1 MKKIISI
8 IISLCFLNLA
18 FTDIYGMGVS
28 AKISSPVNNPSV
40 MNYPLLPVDIGKV
53 VQDMY
58 VLGDKTVINI
68 QDLHA
73 DESAQKNIISL
84 LEFLVNNYNIKNIYV
99 EGAIGN
105 LDFTWLNLIKDE
117 KLKKDIANRLLSEG
131 KITGTE
137 YFGFFN
143 KKASLVF
150 KGLEE
155 EKIYKENFNLLEK
168 MYENKIPAEV
178 KIKNIDIL
186 LKNINKK
193 AYNYKL
199 KFLDDLVN
207 DYKSKNISQSEY
219 YNYLF
224 TLLNKVTNSKADY
237 ITVENFLS
245 LEKQFAS
252 LNIKKLKS
260 EIEEI
265 NKELK
270 KNVSFEQYSKLQK
283 MFVNYPNQYYNE
295 LFKFVLNNNLQNIYK
310 EFIKF
315 FNCLKQ
321 KDSIDVTALLQEE
334 DLLTDK
340 LYDVFSKTNEEKI
353 LVFLNAYT
361 QKLMLFFTNSLPSFD
376 YDYIKNNFNKY
387 CILLENYVSNT
398 DIIEIKQWYKVASK
412 FYSNNEKRNLLFM
425 ENILKKKIS
434 KKDFINTAVIKN
446 EDRKSIEEILQT
458 TKQPIDIMVT
468 GGYHSSGLKDL
479 MTKLNINYAV
489 IMPNVYLSNQT
500 KSESAFYKDY
510 MKQYSILANTY
521 QKFVRSSVMNTAWE
535 DPVKVIVGT
544 FLDYAMLQEL
554 SANLKNPKAV
564 TEVAQVIQHHFME
577 ILKSKGVNI
586 DAKITSIESINDT
599 SFIITVS
606 INNIRR
612 MFYVSQEKMNEI
624 FNREDIE
631 KMEQEVEELNDLQQ
645 EESKG
650 QKRKLLKKISRFLS
664 LMFAFPMLSIM
675 GGGTIAFSSSDKEK
689 QPQPKKSLTDK
700 GAKIE
705 VSAESSIEY
714 SDTVIEENAQVSL
727 DGKIK
732 FDNVF
737 VGKDNKLAVKAGKNT
752 TVTLKDIDM
761 SEIGGLDITIEDNG
775 EYEVIGENGI
785 VKVYK
790 VLRTDFSSFAKKRT
804 ELVSVLEKGKLFLP
818 NEIDW
823 EKQNESPVLVFYKD
837 SYSSSSWGKLEERE
851 KRSEMIYKNSKVIYV
866 DLSNFSSYNGTVYT
880 EKLSEFLKENNLT
893 GKNVCLDFSLIEGKQ
908 AQSLMELTDIWAKQT
923 NSATFINTNIP
934 ISLFIHSQFNFNR
947 KNKHYYMNADGTY
960 KRYPYKDRNWLK
972 STLQQYLPSF
982 KEKTFV
988 FVWPVESVKYTYFA
1002 PKNSNLEGT
1011 PEQRVSAFEP
1021 FKQFMDKA
1029 RQYSADGKDSIVF
1042 IPGYL
1047 IAELSMYL
1055 QNSEIGDD
1063 FVDITYGNTEELNHF
1078 NVWYK
1083 KQDAKDIEKIE
1094 VLKLD
1099 GLSIVMYPEG
1109 NRGHNEQAY
1118 LKTLMATYNFGK
1130 ESFDGML
1137 TQAGFT
1143 WKSNTV
1149 YVYEGKEME
1158 NLDMEAQLLKNPSIK
1173 TGKVSYVYENLKRVF
1188 IALYSN
1194 MNSFFGSII
1203 PKFTKGNWVSVE
1215 TQIRDTIDINQ
1226 IKEFVLAKSK
1236 LGFDSV
1242 VAIPVKAN
1250 LLNETDYGVA
1260 TILEQNGKKIPIYTL
1275 SFNGS
1280 TVYLVGVENENMLWQ
1295 DSVLNYLKDSL
1306 HEYKNNIISFDG
1318 IPQIS
1323 ASRVNYLLTD
1333 SFLPVVLS
1341 SDAQTNEQ
1349 LEKLGYDD
1357 IVDTSD
1363 IISRIGNEQLKY
1375 PHVAS
1380 DMKEISEAIKVI
1392 KQLKRKSFFGK
1403 FAERKTSYVGVKIAS
1418 DEHIFNNEMEEN
1430 EFIEILKGTDIDF
1443 VTVVIRDNDLGVH
1456 VLNRETTVKENLTK
1470 LSQELHKA
1478 NKEIVLEYTF
1488 RFVDEFFKT
1497 FVRTIQEDC
1506 KDMNLDGIK
1515 LDLADCSFK
1524 DLNSIIEDLRFI
1536 RETLPNLN
1544 ISIQIAAQTKLEK
1557 EYKERLEQEYKENF
1571 EELWKQKYEKEFES
1585 KYNLFVQFL
1594 EDLNIT
1600 RTVSSKEELL
1610 VGEHDLSAMQDV
1622 NYEVSIYKNQQEYE
1636 QKIFRLST
1644 QRERLL
1650 DKDPERISPLLKPL
1664 VDFGEEKFADQIID
1678 NRLEN
1683 IFQKIVMND
1692 SIGKVILPVN
1702 MLYAQ
1707 RLKNNENSNV
1717 IQAVSNLIRLF
1728 KESKGMK
1735 ERRMFA
1741 YEYGLQQKVNLTAQ
1755 QEEEIAQ
1762 ILRGESKLSAGS
1774 YVRKHYPYVFDYF
1787 VESRQTRIEIS
1798 DSFLFGIYEANIIR
1812 KYKEGQFGKVL
1823 EFVVDGYQDTQ
1834 ELADKRQ
1841 ALFYRA
1847 LAQISLYKDIKNIE
1861 ELFVLNEDE
1870 YTFYEGKTVK
1880 ENYLNALIREI
1891 KERDRMYNGMTV
1903 IQKGLPIL
1911 MKNVTGYMP
1920 NREETLYDARLVVR
1934 LLNMAYKTKEIEP
1947 ILPEI
1952 VEDQLQI
1959 DDAFIDENV
1968 NTYMKDLLASA

>member
-105 LDFTWLNLIKDE
+105 LDFTWLNLVKDE

-186 LKNINKK
+186 LKNISKK
-193 AYNYKL
+193 TYNYKL

-295 LFKFVLNNNLQNIYK
+295 LFKFVLNNNLQNRYK

-315 FNCLKQ
+315 VNCLKQ

-334 DLLTDK
+334 SLLVDK
-340 LYDVFSKTNEEKI
+340 LYDIFSKTSEEKA
-353 LVFLNAYT
+353 LVFLNSYT
-361 QKLMLFFTNSLPSFD
+361 QKIMLLFTNSLPSFD

-398 DIIEIKQWYKVASK
+398 DIIEIKQLYKIASK

-446 EDRKSIEEILQT
+446 KNRKSIEEILQT

-521 QKFVRSSVMNTAWE
+521 QKFIRSSVMNGTWE

-544 FLDYAMLQEL
+544 FLDYSVLQEL

-564 TEVAQVIQHHFME
+564 AAVADVIQQHFMD
-577 ILKSKGVNI
+577 ILKSKGINM
-586 DAKITSIESINDT
+586 DAKVTNIETVNDK
-599 SFIITVS
+599 SFIITVLS
-606 INNIRR
+606 EDQERIFYASQNVAGEIYDKRNIA
-612 MFYVSQEKMNEI
+612 EI
-624 FNREDIE
+624 
-631 KMEQEVEELNDLQQ
+631 EQEAENLTELKQQ
-645 EESKG
+645 QPEKKSEMNKV
-650 QKRKLLKKISRFLS
+650 LKKISRFLS
-664 LMFAFPMLSIM
+664 LFFTFPLLSIIGIDDLE
-675 GGGTIAFSSSDKEK
+675 GGSKEK
-689 QPQPKKSLTDK
+689 TAQPEKSLTDK
-700 GAKIE
+700 GGKLT
-705 VSAESSIEY
+705 VTNGSTVEY
-714 SDTVIEENAQVSL
+714 TDTVIEENAQVSL

-732 FDNVF
+732 LDNVF
-737 VGKDNKLAVKAGKNT
+737 VGEDNKLAVKAGKNT

-761 SEIGGLDITIEDNG
+761 SEIGELDITIDDDG

-790 VLRTDFSSFAKKRT
+790 VLRTDFSSSAKKRT

-818 NEIDW
+818 NEVDW

-837 SYSSSSWGKLEERE
+837 SYSSSSWGKPEERE

-880 EKLSEFLKENNLT
+880 EKFSEFLKENNLT

-988 FVWPVESVKYTYFA
+988 FVWPVESVKYTYFT

-1063 FVDITYGNTEELNHF
+1063 FVDITYGNTEELNPF

-1242 VAIPVKAN
+1242 AAIPVKAN

-1403 FAERKTSYVGVKIAS
+1403 FAEQKTSYVGVKIAS

-1443 VTVVIRDNDLGVH
+1443 VTVVIRDNDLGLH
-1456 VLNRETTVKENLTK
+1456 VLNRETTVKENLMK

-1488 RFVDEFFKT
+1488 RFIDEFFKT

-1515 LDLADCSFK
+1515 LDLADCSVEDIK
-1524 DLNSIIEDLRFI
+1524 KTIEDLRQI
-1536 RETLPNLN
+1536 RESLPDLS
-1544 ISIQIAAQTKLEK
+1544 ISVQISKDAW
-1557 EYKERLEQEYKENF
+1557 
-1571 EELWKQKYEKEFES
+1571 EECS
-1585 KYNLFVQFL
+1585 IFL
-1594 EDLNIT
+1594 EELNIT

-1610 VGEHDLSAMQDV
+1610 YSDDRKDNDLSAMQDV

-1636 QKIFRLST
+1636 QKVFALSA

-1755 QEEEIAQ
+1755 QEEEIAK
-1762 ILRGESKLSAGS
+1762 ILRGENKKVSAGN

-1952 VEDQLQI
+1952 IEDQLQL
-1959 DDAFIDENV
+1959 DEAFIDENV